1 MAAAVSES
9 VGDRNALLAGY
20 RGWLYRVA
28 FEMGARGQD
37 LDDLA
42 QEGYIAMW
50 RALGTYQQGRG
61 SLPSWL
67 TGAARLRMRALRPG
81 GGGRGREFGHEAMR
95 GSVPVDAVVV
105 EDSVLDVLAVETPDG
120 VALAYHQGRIWH
132 LIGSLPLE
140 QQQYVV
146 LRFWYGWTATEIQ
159 QVVASNVTWLWHG
172 PRGARARLRE
182 ALGDL
187 RGLAG

>member
-1 MAAAVSES
+1 MAE
-9 VGDRNALLAGY
+9 DRNALGQDRNQILAGY

-50 RALGTYQQGRG
+50 RALPGWDQAKG

-81 GGGRGREFGHEAMR
+81 GRGREFGHEAMR
-95 GSVPVDAVVV
+95 GSVPVQEDPTEMDSAVWGRLV
-105 EDSVLDVLAVETPDG
+105 EQMPDG

-132 LIGSLPLE
+132 VIGSLPLE

-159 QVVASNVTWLWHG
+159 RVVASNVTWLWHG
-172 PRGARARLRE
+172 PRGAKARLRE